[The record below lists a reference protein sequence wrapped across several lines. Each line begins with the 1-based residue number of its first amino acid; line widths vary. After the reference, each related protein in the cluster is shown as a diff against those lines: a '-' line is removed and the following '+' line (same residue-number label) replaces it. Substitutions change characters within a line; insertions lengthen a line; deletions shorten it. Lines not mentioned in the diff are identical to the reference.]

1 MPWVWLR
8 YATRLNSIVRRLL
21 SNGNRVASSEAKL
34 AAWGRVRRCRSAR
47 QLASAA
53 PCQQAAV
60 SGDRVGLRRR
70 FQASVVGSRVYLPR
84 AVHRGKL
91 APNNSFKPNLLRY
104 GKSVAEKACHAFA
117 STTQVGLTQALG
129 GAGARMD
136 NWTSFVAIALLL
148 GASGGVSATVL
159 AIRLRRDFPDLHRAI
174 DAPTGQERTPFWV
187 FHFLSPAKWRLLPQP
202 WKPWML
208 LSIVA
213 MSTGVALFLFFLFK
227 FAIGELV

>member
-1 MPWVWLR
+1 MPRQYTVATPSIAPRSAQSGLFNQSLSVRVNLR
-8 YATRLNSIVRRLL
+8 VSGGICKASWRLAVQPCLPNGVAYSRQRATRCFAHSLGPWHHGSGRR
-21 SNGNRVASSEAKL
+21 V
-34 AAWGRVRRCRSAR
+34 
-47 QLASAA
+47 
-53 PCQQAAV
+53 
-60 SGDRVGLRRR
+60 
-70 FQASVVGSRVYLPR
+70 
-84 AVHRGKL
+84 

>member
-1 MPWVWLR
+1 MP
-8 YATRLNSIVRRLL
+8 AN
-21 SNGNRVASSEAKL
+21 K
-34 AAWGRVRRCRSAR
+34 
-47 QLASAA
+47 
-53 PCQQAAV
+53 
-60 SGDRVGLRRR
+60 
-70 FQASVVGSRVYLPR
+70 
-84 AVHRGKL
+84 
-91 APNNSFKPNLLRY
+91 SFKPNLLRS
-104 GKSVAEKACHAFA
+104 GKSVAEEACHAFA